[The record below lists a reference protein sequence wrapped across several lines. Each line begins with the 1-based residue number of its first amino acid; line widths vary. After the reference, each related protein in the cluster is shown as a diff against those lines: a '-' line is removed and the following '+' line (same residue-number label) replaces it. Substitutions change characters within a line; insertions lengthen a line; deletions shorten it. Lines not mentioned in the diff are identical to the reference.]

1 MDYLHVANLEK
12 APSTPV
18 APEDYATTY
27 NFPLDPFQV
36 HAISAIHQGHNVLVC
51 AKTGSGKTLVGEY
64 MIHYALAQGKRVF
77 YTTPI
82 KSLSN
87 QKFYDLK
94 TMFPGRVGI
103 MTGDIKFCP
112 HAQIIIMT
120 TEILRNLLYKENTI
134 TQQLGLTS
142 HLSLENLGA
151 VIFDECHYINDKSR
165 GKVWEET
172 MILLPK
178 QVQLIMLSATLA
190 GPEKFAS
197 WLGTLKQTPIH
208 LIQTN
213 YRIVPLTHHVFHENT
228 FLPIMDAKEVF
239 YQKNYNDWLQARKKQ
254 TKNHQDFQARVKDA
268 RASGFEGALDNKVS
282 LEDYSFQLNNMV
294 SYLSLEGY
302 LPAIAFVLSR
312 KDCEKYA
319 RKITNNLITVQEGH
333 DAEKI
338 FDFHLRHHKEFLQT
352 LPQYHELRS
361 LITNGVAYHHSGLF
375 PILKEI
381 IEILYGRGLIKILFC
396 TETFAV
402 GLNMPTKTV
411 LFVGLSKYDDSI
423 ESMRLLQNDEY
434 LQMAGRAGRRGK
446 DVQGTVLYFPDRN
459 PPFVYEMQAM
469 MKGSKPAIESRM
481 TFHYDFIMKTIHNGQ
496 HDWLQILR
504 DSYWFYQHM
513 EAINSTQR
521 EYESVLQ
528 KVHETS
534 LLPQDYDQ
542 MVLKDKLMNDVKI
555 LVNAQRKQAQIALNK
570 WNDTHIGPKWAG
582 LEKQYASWKTYHNQA
597 QTIKTTLQ
605 SLQNYTHHV
614 DNCLALLVQW
624 GFLEKEDTNYKT
636 TPLGVMATEC
646 NEGHMLLLP
655 YIYNQGYLS
664 NLDEESIVGLIAS
677 FSEDEDKNHISYN
690 SLPITDH
697 LRSCFMA
704 MEEKKHAYI
713 CDEQAKQVI
722 SPSKFWNVQ
731 YEWVEAMIRF
741 YKGDNLSHICNDLQ
755 VFEGNMMRTI
765 SRCNNILEE
774 LRALATF
781 QNDVALLQKIENV
794 APKISCQGLAQDSLY
809 LHL

>member
-1 MDYLHVANLEK
+1 MEYLRTANLEK
-12 APSTPV
+12 EPEYKV
-18 APEDYATTY
+18 APEDYATAY
-27 NFPLDPFQV
+27 NFPLDPFQI

-94 TMFPGRVGI
+94 TMFPGQVGI
-103 MTGDIKFCP
+103 MTGDIKYCP
-112 HAQIIIMT
+112 HAQIIVMT

-178 QVQLIMLSATLA
+178 QVQLILLSATLA

-213 YRIVPLTHHVFHENT
+213 YRIVPLTHSVFHENT

-239 YQKNYNDWLQARKKQ
+239 YQKNYNEWIQGRKKQ
-254 TKNHQDFQARVKDA
+254 TKNHQDFQERVKNA

-282 LEDYSFQLNNMV
+282 LEDYSHQLNNMV

-319 RKITNNLITVQEGH
+319 RKITNNLITPQEGH

-338 FDFHLRHHKEFLQT
+338 FDFHLRHHKDFLQT
-352 LPQYHELRS
+352 LPQYHELRT

-381 IEILYGRGLIKILFC
+381 IEILYGRGFIKILFC

-411 LFVGLSKYDDSI
+411 LFVGLTKYDDSL
-423 ESMRLLQNDEY
+423 EAMRLLQNDEY

-446 DVQGTVLYFPDRN
+446 DTQGTVLYFPDRN
-459 PPFVYEMQAM
+459 PPFVHEMQAM

-481 TFHYDFIMKTIHNGQ
+481 TFHYDFILKTIHNGQ
-496 HDWLQILR
+496 HDWLKILH

-513 EAINSTQR
+513 EAIQSTQR
-521 EYESVLQ
+521 EYEDHCQ
-528 KVHETS
+528 KARETS
-534 LLPQDYDQ
+534 LLPQDLEQ
-542 MVLKDKLMNDVKI
+542 LQIKEQLSKDVKT
-555 LVNAQRKQAQIALNK
+555 LVNAQRKQAQTALNK
-570 WNDTHIGPKWAG
+570 WNDTHVGPKWSG
-582 LEKQYASWKTYHNQA
+582 LEKQYALWKTHSTNA
-597 QTIKTTLQ
+597 QRVYTVLE
-605 SLQNYTHHV
+605 SLQQYTHHV
-614 DNCLALLVQW
+614 DNCLAMLVKW
-624 GFLEKEDTNYKT
+624 GFLVQENESYQT

-646 NEGHMLLLP
+646 NEAHLLLLP
-655 YIYNQGYLS
+655 SLYNASYL
-664 NLDEESIVGLIAS
+664 NDLDEESIVGLIAS
-677 FSEDEDKNHISYN
+677 FSEDEDKNHTCYET
-690 SLPITDH
+690 LPISQR
-697 LRSCFMA
+697 LRDCFGYMQQ
-704 MEEKKHAYI
+704 KKEGYI
-713 CDEQAKQVI
+713 CDEQSVQLT

-731 YEWVEAMIRF
+731 YEWVEPMIRF
-741 YKGDNLSHICNDLQ
+741 SKGENLSTICNDLQ

-774 LRALATF
+774 LRSLATF
-781 QNDVALLQKIENV
+781 QNDVELLKKIERV
-794 APKISCQGLAQDSLY
+794 SPMISCQGLAQDSLY